1 MRWSFKIGSL
11 AGIPIRVHATFF
23 LILVFVAFAHAD
35 DGPQA
40 IARGLFFVLLLFL
53 CVVLHELGHSL
64 VGRRYGYR
72 VRDITL
78 LPIGGVASFENM
90 PTDPRQELAIASAG
104 PAVSFAIAALLYA
117 LVVATSSFEPLAQLD
132 VDRGSLLERL
142 MVVNFFLGAFNL
154 LPAFPMD
161 GGRMLRAF
169 LAQRMDYAAA
179 TQIAARIG
187 QGMALVFG
195 FLGLFTNPFLLFIAL
210 FVYIGAEQEAA
221 AATMRTVFQGVRV
234 CDAMVTRFATLP
246 SNATVAD
253 ALAKLLEGYQHDFP
267 VVDERGRVIGM
278 LTRTLLL
285 QAIARGDEGGPIGGL
300 LKPAPDDLDGSLTP
314 ETPLGDGIE
323 RLRAHGATSL
333 PVLRSGELVGL
344 LTLENVGE
352 LVMIHNARAHTHGTS
367 AAGATGQSLQPER

>member
-23 LILVFVAFAHAD
+23 LILLFVAFAHAD
-35 DGPQA
+35 NGPGA
-40 IARGLFFVLLLFL
+40 VARGMVFVLLLFL

-78 LPIGGVASFENM
+78 LPIGGVASFEHM
-90 PTDPRQELAIASAG
+90 PTNPREELAIASAG
-104 PAVSFAIAALLYA
+104 PAVSFAIAGALY
-117 LVVATSSFEPLAQLD
+117 LVVTATGSFQPLTELD
-132 VDRGSLLERL
+132 VDRGSLVERL
-142 MVVNFFLGAFNL
+142 MVVNFFLAAFNL

-169 LAQRMDYAAA
+169 LAQRMEYTAA

-195 FLGLFTNPFLLFIAL
+195 FIGLFTNPFLLFIAL

-221 AATMRTVFQGVRV
+221 AATMRSVFQGVAVR
-234 CDAMVTRFATLP
+234 DAMVTHFTTLAGG
-246 SNATVAD
+246 ATVAD

-267 VVDERGRVIGM
+267 VLDARGHVMGM
-278 LTRTLLL
+278 LTRAMLLE
-285 QAIARGDEGGPIGGL
+285 AVARGDERTSVGPL
-300 LKPAPDDLDGSLTP
+300 LRSEPGDIEQALTP
-314 ETPLGDGIE
+314 DTPLDDGIE
-323 RLRAHGATSL
+323 RLRGRGATSL
-333 PVLRSGELVGL
+333 PILQGGRLVGL

-352 LVMIHNARAHTHGTS
+352 LVMIHNARARTHGASGVSPRT
-367 AAGATGQSLQPER
+367 AAPRIA